1 MGRLFQKS
9 IDASDQ
15 VHDASYILRLMEEV
29 IDQVGEH
36 NVVQVI
42 TDNGPQYRAARQ
54 ILMERRPYIFWIP
67 CAAHCIDLMLMDI
80 EKIRRVQKIV
90 ELVQSITRFIL

>member
-1 MGRLFQKS
+1 
-9 IDASDQ
+9 
-15 VHDASYILRLMEEV
+15 MEEV

-42 TDNGPQYRAARQ
+42 TDNGPQYRAAGQ
-54 ILMERRPYIFWIP
+54 ILMERRPHIFWTP

-80 EKIRRVQKIV
+80 GKIRRVQKIV
-90 ELVQSITRFIL
+90 ELAQSITRFIYNHTWILSLMRSFTGKKY